1 MLIAYRFLIN
11 LIFILS
17 PIILIYRFIKKK
29 EDPKRF
35 QEKLGFFKKKVKTGN
50 LIWFHGASV
59 GELQSIIP
67 ILEKL
72 EKNNSVKQVLVTS
85 NTLSSSKVLKTK
97 KLNKVIHQFFPIDTN
112 FLMKKFIE
120 HWNPSKA
127 LFIDSELW
135 PNALINLNQKKIPT
149 ILLNG
154 RITQKTYFRWKKVSN
169 FSKKIFSYFNLSLS
183 SSKESARYLKKLNF
197 NNVKLIG
204 NLKYSQ
210 AENENLKISNNLKKF
225 LSNKKTW
232 CASSTHSGEELIVGK
247 THQILK
253 KKIKSLVTIIIPRH
267 VERSN
272 EIKKNLEKLQ
282 LLVHLDEP
290 QKKINSKTD
299 IYIVNAY
306 GKTKSLYK
314 NCKNIFLGGS
324 IIKHGGQN
332 PLEAVRYGCSITHGP
347 NIDNFKEIY
356 NFLRK
361 NRISFCI
368 NNHTSLADKLLILFK
383 KKINYKKIKGKI
395 KFTGDQ
401 ILKKTYNEIFIK
413 N

>member
-154 RITQKTYFRWKKVSN
+154 RITQK
-169 FSKKIFSYFNLSLS
+169 NLLS
-183 SSKESARYLKKLNF
+183 VE
-197 NNVKLIG
+197 
-204 NLKYSQ
+204 
-210 AENENLKISNNLKKF
+210 
-225 LSNKKTW
+225 
-232 CASSTHSGEELIVGK
+232 
-247 THQILK
+247 
-253 KKIKSLVTIIIPRH
+253 KS
-267 VERSN
+267 
-272 EIKKNLEKLQ
+272 
-282 LLVHLDEP
+282 
-290 QKKINSKTD
+290 
-299 IYIVNAY
+299 
-306 GKTKSLYK
+306 
-314 NCKNIFLGGS
+314 
-324 IIKHGGQN
+324 
-332 PLEAVRYGCSITHGP
+332 
-347 NIDNFKEIY
+347 FK
-356 NFLRK
+356 
-361 NRISFCI
+361 
-368 NNHTSLADKLLILFK
+368 LFK
-383 KKINYKKIKGKI
+383 KNI
-395 KFTGDQ
+395 
-401 ILKKTYNEIFIK
+401 
-413 N
+413 